1 MTGRKLHYSRSKNYP
16 RKKPAR
22 GKVKTGYGD
31 FRIDPNLKESF
42 SRIGV
47 PENGT
52 FKPDPFQ
59 LEALERLGDS
69 DVIVSAPT
77 GSGKTWIALQ
87 AIERNLKNNL
97 KTWYASPLKAL
108 SNSLYQQFE
117 KEFGPDSCGILTG
130 ERKENTDAPVI
141 VGTTEILRNQL
152 YDAMHEGTD
161 LTSDLVILDEAHYL
175 SDPDRGVV
183 WEEVLIYLPPRVRLL
198 LLSATVSNAEEVRD
212 WLIKNRNTGASV
224 VRSGKR
230 PVPLKTLFLFPDGF
244 MSPLSGKKG
253 LSPRVK
259 KFVASGSKSG
269 KFGRQ
274 NRPEFG
280 DIISGLRKNNL
291 LPAIFFLKSRM
302 DCDNAVRL
310 VDPVSKKDE
319 RIRKIKNEVDDFLK
333 QYPHLEGHRHLG
345 ILTNSLVAS
354 HHAGHLPFWKVL
366 IEKMMNKG
374 YLEAIFSTSTV
385 AAGVNFPAR
394 TVVLLQSDKF
404 NGKEFSDLTSTD
416 LHQMTGRAGR
426 RGMDNIGFA
435 LVLPGIHQDPR
446 LINDLMMSPPEPL
459 TSQIKINFSMALN
472 LLLSHHPDE
481 IKTLLEL
488 SFAKYQQKSDK
499 SWLKNYLKDITDAL
513 AALLPESN
521 CDNNDPFEVME
532 LINRRTDLKREK
544 RQAKKSPHKMNKS
557 AAFKPFLEKGRIFR
571 AKNGSDFILIKK
583 YLHRGRVMCAG
594 LEIGRNIR
602 MKRGMPKLRKV
613 SAEKIEFLYH
623 KIIALPDLYDIQALQ
638 DLLDSVE
645 FEEFEILN
653 TQDSQNTGSE
663 DRQKEID
670 QKIKSLPCSGCGVLK
685 FCNPRKNKPL
695 GKALNNFRSIAHMI
709 DGVGDTLWINF
720 KRHVRFLRETG
731 FVDEEGRLTPDGIW
745 ASKLRLD
752 QPLLI
757 AEAIRN
763 NGFKDVSPE
772 LLAGLIALFV
782 WDRTQDVETRLGS
795 FEGLDILD
803 NAYYRLMESME
814 DIIGL
819 KESRGFHY
827 PRIMFWPCAALYL
840 WTKGLPW
847 NSLMESIPIGEGDM
861 ASLIV
866 RTADHLRQVSNL
878 KETHPDLAGAAR
890 EAMGLMLREP
900 VFLP

>member
-1 MTGRKLHYSRSKNYP
+1 MSGRRQRYSRSRNNP
-16 RKKPAR
+16 RRKPAR
-22 GKVKTGYGD
+22 NKLKSGYGK
-31 FRIDPNLKESF
+31 FRIDPNLNESF
-42 SRIGV
+42 SRIGI
-47 PENGT
+47 PEAGP

-59 LEALERLGDS
+59 LEALEKLKDS

-87 AIERNLKNNL
+87 AIERNLENNL

-117 KEFGPDSCGILTG
+117 KEFGPASCGILTG

-152 YDAMHEGTD
+152 YDTMHEGTD
-161 LTSDLVILDEAHYL
+161 LSSDLVILDEAHYL

-198 LLSATVSNAEEVRD
+198 LLSATVSNAKEVRD
-212 WLIKNRNTGASV
+212 WLIKNRNTKASV

-244 MSPLSGKKG
+244 LSPLSGKKG
-253 LSPRVK
+253 LSSRVK
-259 KFVASGSKSG
+259 KFVASGIKSR
-269 KFGRQ
+269 KFRRQ
-274 NRPEFG
+274 SRPEFG

-302 DCDNAVRL
+302 ECDNAIKL
-310 VDPVSKKDE
+310 VDPVSKKDK
-319 RIRKIKNEVDDFLK
+319 RTGKIKNDVDGFLK

-345 ILTNSLVAS
+345 TLTNSLVAS
-354 HHAGHLPFWKVL
+354 HHAGQLPFWKVL
-366 IEKMMNKG
+366 VEKMMNKG

-426 RGMDNIGFA
+426 RGMDKIGFA

-472 LLLSHHPDE
+472 LLLSHQPDE
-481 IKTLLEL
+481 IRMLLEL
-488 SFAKYQQKSDK
+488 SFAKYQQKNDK
-499 SWLKNYLKDITDAL
+499 SWLKNYLKDITAAL
-513 AALLPESN
+513 SALLPESS
-521 CDNNDPFEVME
+521 CDNNDPFDVME

-544 RQAKKSPHKMNKS
+544 RKVKKSAHKVNKS
-557 AAFKPFLEKGRIFR
+557 VSFKPFLEKGRIFR
-571 AKNGSDFILIKK
+571 AKSGADFILVKK
-583 YLHRGRVMCAG
+583 YMHRGRVMCAG

-602 MKRGMPKLRKV
+602 MKRGMPRLRKV

-623 KIIALPDLYDIQALQ
+623 KIITIPELHDIQALR
-638 DLLDSVE
+638 DVLDSLE
-645 FEEFEILN
+645 FEEFEILD
-653 TQDSQNTGSE
+653 TEKSQNKGSV
-663 DRQKEID
+663 DMQKEIE
-670 QKIKSLPCSGCGVLK
+670 QKIKSLPCNDCSALK

-709 DGVGDTLWINF
+709 DGFGDTLWINF
-720 KRHVRFLRETG
+720 KRHMRFLRETG
-731 FVDEEGRLTPDGIW
+731 FVDEEGRLTADGIW

-763 NGFKDVSPE
+763 HGFKNVTPE

-782 WDRTQDVETRLGS
+782 WDRTQDVETRLDS
-795 FEGLDILD
+795 FKDLDTLD

-814 DIIGL
+814 DIISL
-819 KESRGFHY
+819 KEKRGFHY
-827 PRIMFWPCAALYL
+827 PRIMFWPCSALYL
-840 WTKGLPW
+840 WTKGIPW
-847 NSLMESIPIGEGDM
+847 ENLMESIPIGEGDM

-900 VFLP
+900 VFLA